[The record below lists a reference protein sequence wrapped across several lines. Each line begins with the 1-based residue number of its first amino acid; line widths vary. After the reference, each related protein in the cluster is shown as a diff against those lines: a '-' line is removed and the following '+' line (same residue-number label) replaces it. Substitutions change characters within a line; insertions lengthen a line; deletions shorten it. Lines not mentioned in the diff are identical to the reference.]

1 MFYFD
6 PALPPLGNAAAC
18 LDAVSVPDKTIGPG
32 KLWPYDELCREEDN
46 RMKACW
52 SRPVGSVLFLCL
64 LACAALGVD
73 GSSPPGAVL
82 RAAGKVQVNGAG
94 SREITTLF
102 SGDSIETDPD
112 SLANIMAA
120 GSSVL
125 VMPNALVKF
134 LGNAVELTQ
143 GGIAIATSAGM
154 SAMAFGL
161 TITPT
166 AQTLSKFEVAED
178 EDSVVIAARQGN
190 VTITDGQETS
200 TVPEGQE
207 TRCKKKREGAAPP
220 ASGTHV
226 ISGKTLAILGAASG
240 ATIAGILLL
249 GEDQKKCVSP
259 SGNKKC

>member
-1 MFYFD
+1 VKTCW
-6 PALPPLGNAAAC
+6 PRPLG
-18 LDAVSVPDKTIGPG
+18 SVIF
-32 KLWPYDELCREEDN
+32 
-46 RMKACW
+46 
-52 SRPVGSVLFLCL
+52 LFLF
-64 LACAALGVD
+64 ACAAWGTD
-73 GSSPPGAVL
+73 GSGTPGAVL
-82 RAAGKVQVNGAG
+82 QAAGKVQVNGAD
-94 SREITTLF
+94 SLKITTLF
-102 SGDSIETDPD
+102 SGDSIKTDPD
-112 SLANIMAA
+112 SVASIIAT

-143 GGIAIATSAGM
+143 GGLAIATSAGM

-207 TRCKKKREGAAPP
+207 TTRKKKREGAAPP

-226 ISGKTLAILGAASG
+226 ISGKTVAILGGASG
-240 ATIAGILLL
+240 AIIAAILLFNE
-249 GEDQKKCVSP
+249 GEKKCVSP
-259 SGNKKC
+259 SGSKECK